1 MPIEL
6 AGKCGVINQ
15 VFFAIGL
22 IFAFAFTYLLSYF
35 MEAHTYW
42 RIVYFGPIIF
52 LSIQLYNLIF
62 NFPFE
67 TPKYLLEKNKR
78 EKAKELAT
86 IIYKA

>member
-1 MPIEL
+1 MQGITVGASTVVRSTYIKEFVPIEL

-42 RIVYFGPIIF
+42 RIVYFGPVAF
-52 LSIQLYNLIF
+52 LSIQLYNLVF
-62 NFPFE
+62 NYPF
-67 TPKYLLEKNKR
+67 
-78 EKAKELAT
+78 
-86 IIYKA
+86 